1 LIRVGV
7 AKLYS
12 SDMLKLFTT
21 LHEKSVD
28 ILEVGFTPSVPTE
41 FPNLLVERAR
51 SLRLGLSC
59 HLPFSINLGAEA
71 DRSQAV
77 AYLTQ
82 GLRIANV
89 LGGLA
94 VFHSGFYRDRP
105 FEELRGNLR
114 DTIRQT
120 LTEVHGGNGM
130 LGIETTGKTTE
141 IGTIDE
147 ILSLVKEIDNKVVVP
162 IIDWAHIYA
171 RSQGKFPRTVRDFDM
186 ILDRTRNELGQGRLF
201 FHMSGIEYGKG
212 GERKH
217 LPVKTCTPPLP
228 YLLHVLKQRNV
239 DCQMILESPD
249 PIGDLDWV
257 RAVLENPEKWF
268 AFVEEQQRRAQ
279 MNLMDAYL

>member
-1 LIRVGV
+1 
-7 AKLYS
+7 
-12 SDMLKLFTT
+12 MLKLFTT

-28 ILEVGFTPSVPTE
+28 ILEVGFASSVPSE

-51 SLRLGLSC
+51 SLRLDLSC
-59 HLPFSINLGAEA
+59 HLPFSINLGAET

-105 FEELRGNLR
+105 FEELRGNLH

-120 LTEVHGGNGM
+120 LTEVHSGNGM

-147 ILSLVKEIDNKVVVP
+147 ILSLVKEIDNKLVVP

-171 RSQGKFPRTVRDFDM
+171 RSQGKFPRTVRDFDL
-186 ILDRTRNELGQGRLF
+186 ILDRTRNELGPGRLF

-217 LPVKTCTPPLP
+217 LSVKTCTPPLP
-228 YLLHVLKQRNV
+228 YLLHVLKQRNI

-249 PIGDLDWV
+249 PVGDLDWV

-279 MNLMDAYL
+279 MNLIDAYL